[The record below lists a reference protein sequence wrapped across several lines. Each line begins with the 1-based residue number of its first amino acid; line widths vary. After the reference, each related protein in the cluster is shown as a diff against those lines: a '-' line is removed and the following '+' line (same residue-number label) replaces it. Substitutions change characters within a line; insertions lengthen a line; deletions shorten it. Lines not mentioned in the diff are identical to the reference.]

1 MGKMIGKEKDI
12 SPPIV
17 NCPTDLKQLEFKWRR
32 INKGMTGKQKSNE
45 TDETPMAEKVGGRC
59 AVTQAW
65 LGQRRP
71 SGALTLIISSELN

>member
-1 MGKMIGKEKDI
+1 
-12 SPPIV
+12 
-17 NCPTDLKQLEFKWRR
+17 
-32 INKGMTGKQKSNE
+32 MTGKQKSNE